1 MGALHTS
8 VPRWPAEI
16 PAVDPA
22 GRAVALLA
30 FGAAGKR
37 LLTAWRAAV
46 PERTPVWSH
55 VVDRAD
61 DDSLGLL
68 ARQVAEARVGWR
80 LMLAGP
86 EVDVLAARS
95 VAIGLGVL
103 DAEIRTVV
111 TGAARKRVFCPHCRG
126 TTETAA
132 PVAAEVPCA
141 GCGRRLHVYG
151 HVSRRLGAYLG
162 FMADAEEVA

>member
-1 MGALHTS
+1 VGAEHTS
-8 VPRWPAEI
+8 VPRWPAEV
-16 PAVDPA
+16 PAVDPV
-22 GRAVALLA
+22 GRTLALLG
-30 FGAAGKR
+30 FGPAGQR
-37 LLTAWRAAV
+37 VVTAWRTGGT
-46 PERTPVWSH
+46 RPVWAH
-55 VVDRAD
+55 VADRAD
-61 DDSLGLL
+61 DESLGLL
-68 ARQVAEARVGWR
+68 AAQVAQARIGWR

-95 VAIGLGVL
+95 VALGLGVL
-103 DAEIRTVV
+103 DAEIRMVV

>member
-1 MGALHTS
+1 VGAEHTS
-8 VPRWPAEI
+8 VPRWPADL

-22 GRAVALLA
+22 GRTLAVLA
-30 FGAAGKR
+30 FGAAGER
-37 LLTAWRAAV
+37 FLTYWRTAATV
-46 PERTPVWSH
+46 PVWAH
-55 VVDRAD
+55 VADRAD

-68 ARQVAEARVGWR
+68 ARQVAEARIGWR

-95 VAIGLGVL
+95 VAVGLGVL
-103 DAEIRTVV
+103 DAEIRLVV
-111 TGAARKRVFCPHCRG
+111 TGAEHKRVFCPHCRA
-126 TTETAA
+126 TTETVA
-132 PVAAEVPCA
+132 PVAAEVPCS
-141 GCGRRLHVYG
+141 GCGRRLHLYA